1 LKGHLAAENYKRE
14 DSTKATTTKEE
25 VSRKL
30 SVQTF
35 QRSVALS
42 VFQCPRS
49 QDMIKKGYAVCITQ
63 NLPSML
69 NIIISDGQKRTGRL
83 LRRKGDIAQEMKKG
97 AEIQSMIQQDC

>member
-1 LKGHLAAENYKRE
+1 MKGHLAAENYKRE

-25 VSRKL
+25 VSIKL

-35 QRSVALS
+35 QRSV
-42 VFQCPRS
+42 FQYPRS